1 MWSCAVIF
9 VIAALNHDPA
19 GTASSTSS
27 DASPLSMFVGAAV
40 LALYGVYI
48 FATRWPYVF
57 WYWMYVLPF
66 FGAIFLVAYLNPG
79 T

>member
-1 MWSCAVIF
+1 
-9 VIAALNHDPA
+9 
-19 GTASSTSS
+19 
-27 DASPLSMFVGAAV
+27 MFVGAAV